1 MKEKDKFFEILKN
14 EKYGLYP
21 ASTNAQ
27 LALNTISEYVLGE
40 DYYVVDPIH
49 NEQVNTILTHDIL
62 YKISKKYRKD
72 FKKFKKESLKI
83 KNFLSSICKQY

>member
-40 DYYVVDPIH
+40 DYYVVDTM
-49 NEQVNTILTHDIL
+49 N
-62 YKISKKYRKD
+62 K
-72 FKKFKKESLKI
+72 
-83 KNFLSSICKQY
+83 

>member
-1 MKEKDKFFEILKN
+1 MKEKDKFFKILRN
-14 EKYGLYP
+14 EEHGLCP

-40 DYYVVDPIH
+40 NYHITEPIH

-72 FKKFKKESLKI
+72 FKKFKK
-83 KNFLSSICKQY
+83 NH

>member
-1 MKEKDKFFEILKN
+1 MKEKDKFFLLLTN

-40 DYYVVDPIH
+40 DYYVVDTM
-49 NEQVNTILTHDIL
+49 N
-62 YKISKKYRKD
+62 K
-72 FKKFKKESLKI
+72 
-83 KNFLSSICKQY
+83 